1 MMRTNGQ
8 QKTAVSPLTNHAIA
22 QTLDTIAEL
31 LDAQDANP
39 YRVQAYR
46 NAAATLRELAPFV
59 GDILQKEGLPGL
71 VRLPHIGRSI
81 AQAIEQLVETGQL
94 PLLER
99 LRGSTM
105 PEQILATVPTIGPKL
120 ASRIYE
126 ALDIETLA
134 ELQAAAYDG
143 RLDQVPGFGA
153 KRLRAVRESLAGRF
167 RPRPP
172 RPHPAP
178 VPINQPPVA
187 ELLDVDREYRQKAKA
202 RQLPRIAP
210 RRFNPTHE
218 AWLPVLHT
226 ERGDNHY
233 TALFSNTARAHE
245 LGMIRDWVVIYR
257 DDEDGNGQWTVVTA
271 QFGPLRGQRIVRG
284 REAEMEQGY
293 ERREETAVAP
303 T

>member
-1 MMRTNGQ
+1 MTHTNGQ
-8 QKTAVSPLTNHAIA
+8 KKTAVVSLTNHTIA
-22 QTLDTIAEL
+22 HTLETVAEL
-31 LDAQDANP
+31 LDAQNANP

-46 NAAATLRELAPFV
+46 NAAATLRQLAPYV
-59 GDILQKEGLPGL
+59 GDILQQEGLPGL
-71 VRLPHIGRSI
+71 IRLPHIGRSI
-81 AQAIEQLVETGQL
+81 AQAIEQLVETSQL

-105 PEQILATVPTIGPKL
+105 PEQVLATVPTIGPKL

-126 ALDIETLA
+126 TLDIETLT

-143 RLDQVPGFGA
+143 RLDQVPGFGPR
-153 KRLRAVRESLAGRF
+153 RLRAVRESLAGRF
-167 RPRPP
+167 RPRPAQT
-172 RPHPAP
+172 RPTPSP
-178 VPINQPPVA
+178 TNQPPVS
-187 ELLDVDREYRQKAKA
+187 ELLDVDREYRQKARA
-202 RQLPRIAP
+202 RQLPRITP
-210 RRFNPTHE
+210 RRFNPTNE

-226 ERGDNHY
+226 ERGSNHY

-257 DDEDGNGQWTVVTA
+257 DDEDGDGQWTVVTA

-284 REAEMEQGY
+284 REKEMLQHHE
-293 ERREETAVAP
+293 REEETLTP